1 MTIFLFNA
9 LALTGETMALY
20 VVKTVLE
27 LTREEAAEIALRF
40 SEILENPDVTT
51 ISLFFNRERI
61 RTTNQWKH
69 QPEAH
74 PFIAVE

>member
-1 MTIFLFNA
+1 
-9 LALTGETMALY
+9 MALY
-20 VVKTVLE
+20 VAKTVLE

-40 SEILENPDVTT
+40 PELLENPAVTK

-61 RTTNQWKH
+61 RTTDRWKH